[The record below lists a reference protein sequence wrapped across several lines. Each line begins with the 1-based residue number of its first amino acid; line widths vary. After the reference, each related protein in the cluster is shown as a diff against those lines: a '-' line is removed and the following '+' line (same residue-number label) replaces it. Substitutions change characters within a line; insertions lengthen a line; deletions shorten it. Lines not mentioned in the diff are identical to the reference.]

1 MTSYRHE
8 DFALDGHRILVTG
21 GSRGLGKAMAEG
33 LTALGAQVVA
43 VARGA
48 DEGSDGDLHQLAADV
63 AERDGL
69 PRLVDRAEELVG
81 GVLDG
86 VVHAAGVQH
95 RSPAVDFAAVEWDR
109 VVATNLTAP
118 FALSQEV
125 GSRQLAAQLPGAH
138 VFVASLTSQIGLPNV
153 AAYAATKSGVM
164 GVVRTLAVEWA
175 AHGIRANA
183 VAPGYFRTQL
193 TEDLFRDDEA
203 RVRLAQRIP
212 MQRFGDPTDLCGPVV
227 FLVSAASRYV
237 TGQLLA
243 VDGGWTAA

>member
-1 MTSYRHE
+1 MTSFRPDE
-8 DFALDGHRILVTG
+8 FALDGRRFLVTG

-33 LTALGAQVVA
+33 LVAAGARVLA

-48 DEGSDGDLHQLAADV
+48 DEGSEGDLHQLAVDV
-63 AERDGL
+63 SDRDGL
-69 PRLVDRAEELVG
+69 PRLVDRGEELLG

-95 RSPAVDFAAVEWDR
+95 RSPAVEFAAAEWDR

-125 GSRQLAAQLPGAH
+125 GRRQLAAELPGSH
-138 VFVASLTSQIGLPNV
+138 VFVASLTSQLGLPNV

-175 AHGIRANA
+175 VYGIRVNA

-203 RVRLAQRIP
+203 RARLSQRVP
-212 MQRFGDPTDLCGPVV
+212 MQRFGQPTDLCGPVV
-227 FLVSAASRYV
+227 FLVSAASSYV
-237 TGQLLA
+237 TGQLLT